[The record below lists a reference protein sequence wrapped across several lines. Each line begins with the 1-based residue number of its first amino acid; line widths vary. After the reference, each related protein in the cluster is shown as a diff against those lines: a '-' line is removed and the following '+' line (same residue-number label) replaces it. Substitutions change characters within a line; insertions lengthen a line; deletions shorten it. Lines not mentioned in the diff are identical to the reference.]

1 MAGSSDQYRFEIQAT
16 DGSRTMVERYWDP
29 VEVSDIERIYAQRVT
44 RERYRENEAGE
55 DAGLVWDDRIPTTK
69 RAFEGFLPSHSG
81 EVWVVREGTSEPIE
95 GCDPDERFEVP
106 MLRTTRLRPCF
117 RNKSILAAFAAAGR
131 YLGEIEGPRPHP
143 TYSFIR
149 DDMVLMPGQDAA
161 GTVVV
166 RRYRLVLPGK
176 EPSQPH

>member
-1 MAGSSDQYRFEIQAT
+1 M
-16 DGSRTMVERYWDP
+16 
-29 VEVSDIERIYAQRVT
+29 
-44 RERYRENEAGE
+44 
-55 DAGLVWDDRIPTTK
+55 
-69 RAFEGFLPSHSG
+69 PSHSG
-81 EVWVVREGTSEPIE
+81 EVWVVREGASEPIK

-106 MLRTTRLRPCF
+106 MLRTTRLRRCF
-117 RNKSILAAFAAAGR
+117 RNKSILDAFDADGR

-166 RRYRLVLPGK
+166 RRYRLVLPGE
-176 EPSQPH
+176 EPGQPRR